1 MRTRIA
7 TYRGFIDLF
16 DPQPKDVNM
25 LDIAHSLSGMSRY
38 NHHTMK
44 AYSVAQHSVFVADRV
59 PMEFRLVAL
68 LHDAAE
74 AYTGDTIAP
83 IKDTWGRTEHTHE
96 ERFLRVIGQKFG
108 VNLIDL
114 PECVRVA
121 DMRARATEK
130 LQLFSPR
137 SWPPEEFDARY
148 PHYEARISPLGQE
161 LAMAEFIQRFHEFG
175 GRTH

>member
-1 MRTRIA
+1 MRVRIT

-16 DPQPKDVNM
+16 DPKPHEVTL
-25 LDIAHSLSGMSRY
+25 LDIAHSLSGISRY
-38 NHHTMK
+38 NHHTSK
-44 AYSVAQHSVFVADRV
+44 AYSVAQHSVFVADHV
-59 PMEFRLVAL
+59 PREFGLVAL

-96 ERFLRVIGQKFG
+96 QRFLHVIGQKFG

-121 DMRARATEK
+121 DIRARATEK
-130 LQLFSPR
+130 WELFSPR
-137 SWPPEEFDARY
+137 DWPPGEFDERY
-148 PHYEARISPLGQE
+148 PRYDDLIIPLSQE
-161 LAMAEFIQRFHEFG
+161 LARAEFISRFHEFG
-175 GRTH
+175 GKTH